1 MTKQTTKI
9 KTEKQAP
16 KKALLKTDV
25 VRRSEQL
32 QNCNCKRFEQRIDGR
47 FYCRDC
53 GKVEYTVL

>member
-1 MTKQTTKI
+1 MNNSEQTH
-9 KTEKQAP
+9 QYCQ
-16 KKALLKTDV
+16 TDV

-32 QNCNCKRFEQRIDGR
+32 QNCNCKRFEQKIDGR